1 MIMIELKING
11 QEDRDNVVL
20 ALVKNEYMVKVV
32 ERPKEHSLLIN
43 DYYVQIL
50 NENIL
55 DKY

>member
-20 ALVKNEYMVKVV
+20 ALVKNGYMVKVI
-32 ERPKEHSLLIN
+32 ERPKEYSLLAN
-43 DYYVQIL
+43 DYYIQIL

-55 DKY
+55 NKC